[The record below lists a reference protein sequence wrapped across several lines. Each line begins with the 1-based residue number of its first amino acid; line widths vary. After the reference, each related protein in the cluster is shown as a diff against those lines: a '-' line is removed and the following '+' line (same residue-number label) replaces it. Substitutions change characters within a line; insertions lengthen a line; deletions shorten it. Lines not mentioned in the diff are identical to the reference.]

1 MAKTMRTST
10 SHPTVLQRLGLG
22 AATTT
27 AIQLATHDAAH
38 AGLRAEPTM
47 KGRELLRVIAMTRQ
61 AWRNAPDQLSNP
73 ERFEAFERYV
83 SSVLFETA
91 KHVAAEIC
99 DSPVRTLGDVVDR
112 AIALAWAQSGDDASW
127 FDRHI
132 DDGLDRLL
140 EPLLTMG
147 GVTLA
152 ECDED
157 ASSPAE

>member
-1 MAKTMRTST
+1 MAKTMRTSIGSRT
-10 SHPTVLQRLGLG
+10 MLQHLGIG
-22 AATTT
+22 AATTN
-27 AIQLATHDAAH
+27 AIRLARDDAAH

-99 DSPVRTLGDVVDR
+99 DSPVRTLDDIVDR

-127 FDRHI
+127 FDRHV

-140 EPLLTMG
+140 EPLLAMG

-157 ASSPAE
+157 ASSPAA

>member
-1 MAKTMRTST
+1 MAKTMRTSA
-10 SHPTVLQRLGLG
+10 SPRAMLENLIAG
-22 AATTT
+22 AATAT
-27 AIQLATHDAAH
+27 AIRLAPDSPAH
-38 AGLRAEPTM
+38 ADLRAEPTM
-47 KGRELLRVIAMTRQ
+47 KGRQLLYIIRMTRR
-61 AWRNAPDQLSNP
+61 AWRSAPDQLTNP
-73 ERFEAFERYV
+73 GGFEAFERNV

-112 AIALAWAQSGDDASW
+112 AIALAWAQSGEDTSW
-127 FDRHI
+127 FDQHI

-140 EPLLTMG
+140 EPLLAMG

-157 ASSPAE
+157 ASSPAA

>member
-1 MAKTMRTST
+1 
-10 SHPTVLQRLGLG
+10 
-22 AATTT
+22 
-27 AIQLATHDAAH
+27 
-38 AGLRAEPTM
+38 M

-73 ERFEAFERYV
+73 GRFEAFERHV

-99 DSPVRTLGDVVDR
+99 DSPVRTLNDVVDR

-127 FDRHI
+127 FDQHI
-132 DDGLDRLL
+132 GDGLDRLL
-140 EPLLTMG
+140 EPLLAIG

-157 ASSPAE
+157 ASSPAA

>member
-1 MAKTMRTST
+1 MAKTMRIST
-10 SHPTVLQRLGLG
+10 GSRAVLQHLGIG
-22 AATTT
+22 AATTN
-27 AIQLATHDAAH
+27 AIRLATDEAAH
-38 AGLRAEPTM
+38 DCLRAEPTM
-47 KGRELLRVIAMTRQ
+47 KGRELLRIIAMTRQ

-99 DSPVRTLGDVVDR
+99 DSPVRTLSDVVDR

-127 FDRHI
+127 FDRHV

-140 EPLLTMG
+140 EPLLAMG

-157 ASSPAE
+157 ASSPAT